1 MELKIIKI
9 IISNISGIPIYEQ
22 IKEQIKTAIINGD
35 LEDNDMLPSL
45 RKLSKELKISVL
57 TITRAYTELEQDGFI
72 KNVQG
77 KGSYVLGSSSELIK
91 EQLIR
96 GIEEHLLS
104 AIKLAKQADLLLKDL
119 HSLLNILEERNVDE

>member
-1 MELKIIKI
+1 
-9 IISNISGIPIYEQ
+9 
-22 IKEQIKTAIINGD
+22 
-35 LEDNDMLPSL
+35 MLPSL

-91 EQLIR
+91 EIKNKCTKIITDNIHSNYVEYNKIKSTIR
-96 GIEEHLLS
+96 EELS
-104 AIKLAKQADLLLKDL
+104 KYLSVETGNKPMI
-119 HSLLNILEERNVDE
+119 ITVTTEV

>member
-1 MELKIIKI
+1 
-9 IISNISGIPIYEQ
+9 
-22 IKEQIKTAIINGD
+22 
-35 LEDNDMLPSL
+35 MLPSL

-104 AIKLAKQADLLLKDL
+104 AIILAKQADLLLKDL

>member
-1 MELKIIKI
+1 
-9 IISNISGIPIYEQ
+9 
-22 IKEQIKTAIINGD
+22 
-35 LEDNDMLPSL
+35 MLPSL

-91 EQLIR
+91 EQLIS